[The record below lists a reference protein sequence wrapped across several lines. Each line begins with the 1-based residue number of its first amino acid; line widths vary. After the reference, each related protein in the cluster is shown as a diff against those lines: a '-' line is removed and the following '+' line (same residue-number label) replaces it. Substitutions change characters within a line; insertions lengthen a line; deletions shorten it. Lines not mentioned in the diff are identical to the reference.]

1 MPSPPSPTLYLNNL
15 NDHVNKEEL
24 RTQLY
29 ALFTTHGKIIDIV
42 ASKTQKMRGQAFLVF
57 ADLAAATAAMRA
69 CEGMIF
75 YDKPLRIDYAKS
87 KSYATLRKE
96 DPNFVPPTSVHA
108 NALSQQQQNGKR
120 PHDGDYADAEP
131 SAKREKADESDE
143 EMEIEDDDDSAPQ
156 SKPLS

>member
-1 MPSPPSPTLYLNNL
+1 MLRSP
-15 NDHVNKEEL
+15 
-24 RTQLY
+24 Q
-29 ALFTTHGKIIDIV
+29 
-42 ASKTQKMRGQAFLVF
+42 
-57 ADLAAATAAMRA
+57 
-69 CEGMIF
+69 
-75 YDKPLRIDYAKS
+75 RIDYAKS

-108 NALSQQQQNGKR
+108 NALAQAQQNGKR

-156 SKPLS
+156 SKPLSTSPHIFKPACPSRAVLQKRKTRPLALPNCCAQICQRRSRKTCFRCYFNSQHPIVSFFS